1 MKNKTIA
8 YTRKS
13 KDVQDLEN
21 QIHRI
26 KSYAHDN
33 KFQIDKWYEIELSS
47 RKSEADRQIDKLI
60 DTLNNGDTL
69 IVTEF
74 NRLGRKMLDLL
85 SLVKVLNEKG
95 VKMIFTNDE
104 LLNPSGNEALDSFKF
119 ALVGF
124 LAEDE
129 RNRVSDRTKRAL
141 KQLKDKGVELGHN
154 KDFLKSKYDDYEEAI
169 YQYRETAKLSYDKI
183 CNLIDV
189 RKDLGFKAQS
199 MRTWFIKRYEVGD
212 IMGMSTYQKNKKY
225 IKHLEGL
232 ENV

>member
-1 MKNKTIA
+1 MVTA

-13 KDVQDLEN
+13 TDLQDLEN
-21 QIHRI
+21 QKHRI

-33 KFQIDKWYEIELSS
+33 KLNIDTWYEVELSS
-47 RKSEADRQIDKLI
+47 RKSESDRQINKLI
-60 DTLNNGDTL
+60 DSLNNGDTL

-85 SLVKVLNEKG
+85 LLVKILNEKK

-141 KQLKDKGVELGHN
+141 KQLKDNGVELGHN
-154 KDFLKSKYDDYEEAI
+154 KDFLKSKYDEYEEVI
-169 YQYRETAKLSYDKI
+169 YDYRERAKLSFEKI
-183 CNLIDV
+183 CLMIDV
-189 RKDLGFKAQS
+189 KKNLGFKAQS
-199 MRTWFIKRYEVGD
+199 LRTWFNKRYE
-212 IMGMSTYQKNKKY
+212 IEPIFKTFQRTKKY
-225 IKHLEGL
+225 IKHMELAK
-232 ENV
+232 